1 MENKGKKWI
10 AMLIGLFI
18 FAGLGYL
25 LMPVLYSFTHSSYDR
40 QGIEKVCDEMFG
52 TTSLMDALTE
62 EVMIVS
68 YDYNNRTPRIF
79 TKYGANLYPELF
91 LTSLSNAS

>member
-1 MENKGKKWI
+1 M
-10 AMLIGLFI
+10 ALIFGFLI

-25 LMPVLYSFTHSSYDR
+25 LMPVVFSFMHSSYDR
-40 QGIEKVCDEMFG
+40 HGIEKICDEMFG
-52 TTSLMDALTE
+52 STSIMDSLTE

-79 TKYGANLYPELF
+79 TKYGARINPELY